1 MDQRRIALNC
11 ESFHSHII
19 ISLTPFNDRSRHI
32 GIRHGLSL
40 SRRMDITRSVVAKK
54 EYEIDL
60 NYPQKRERERER
72 KSETSIHR
80 SIDQINSF
88 ASISSLLLACLLDGD
103 DYFLL
108 ACLRK
113 TDKLN

>member
-60 NYPQKRERERER
+60 NYPQKRERERE
-72 KSETSIHR
+72 KLP
-80 SIDQINSF
+80 SIDP
-88 ASISSLLLACLLDGD
+88 SIRLIHLLPSQVSCLLA
-103 DYFLL
+103 
-108 ACLRK
+108 
-113 TDKLN
+113 